1 MATKS
6 VEVAGIGT
14 VALHKRRGA
23 RNIRLSITHSG
34 EVRVTL
40 PFWAPYKAGIDFILS
55 KSEWILEQK
64 PEIQLISQG
73 YQVGKAHHIT
83 FEAGQG
89 NNISTRLTGNEARVL
104 LPVGIR
110 WDSPAAQQAANSV
123 GIKALKK
130 EAKQLLPKRLQ
141 TLAYTHGYTFRD
153 VSVKQLKGRWGSCSE
168 QKDIVLNCF
177 LMKLP
182 WDLIDYVLLHELA
195 HTRVM
200 AHGTPFW
207 TEMERHTPH
216 IKQLRKA
223 IKEYKPTL

>member
-6 VEVAGIGT
+6 VQVAGIGT

-55 KSEWILEQK
+55 KSDWILEQK
-64 PEIQLISQG
+64 PEVQLITHG
-73 YQVGKAHHIT
+73 YQVGKAHHIS
-83 FEAGQG
+83 FESGQG
-89 NNISTRLTGNEARVL
+89 SNISTRISGNKVRVL
-104 LPVGIR
+104 LPLGTR
-110 WDSPAAQQAANSV
+110 WDNPEAQAAANSV
-123 GIKALKK
+123 GIRALKK
-130 EAKQLLPKRLQ
+130 EARQLLPHRLKV
-141 TLAYTHGYTFRD
+141 LAEQYGYSYRD
-153 VSVKQLKGRWGSCSE
+153 VSVKRLKGRWGSCSE

-182 WDLIDYVLLHELA
+182 WNLIDYVLLHELA

-200 AHGTPFW
+200 AHGASFW
-207 TEMERHTPH
+207 SEMEQHTSH
-216 IKQLRKA
+216 VKELRKA
-223 IKEYKPTL
+223 IKAYKPTL